1 MEIVKEPD
9 VFLKQDTQ
17 EIKVPLDD
25 DNKKLLADMIQ
36 TMYDNN
42 GIGLAANQVGFNRK
56 IFVMDISNEKNNPQI
71 FINPVIEKQAKEK
84 LTEGE
89 GCLSCPGKF
98 VDVRRPTY
106 VGLKWFCEHG
116 EEQYKTFYNLPAR
129 VVQHEMDHLN
139 GRLILDYE

>member
-1 MEIVKEPD
+1 MK
-9 VFLKQDTQ
+9 LK

-25 DNKKLLADMIQ
+25 DNKKLIADMIQ

-42 GIGLAANQVGFNRK
+42 GIGLAANQVGFNRR
-56 IFVMDISNEKNNPQI
+56 IFIIDVSNERNNPQI

-98 VDVRRPTY
+98 IDVRRSTY
-106 VGLKWFCEHG
+106 VGLTWFCEHG
-116 EEQYKTFYNLPAR
+116 KKQYKTFYNFPAK

-139 GRLILDYE
+139 GKLIIDLP